1 VTNLR
6 RKTSPRR
13 CALGLA
19 LLLLLTLIALPAAAD
34 PQEELAE
41 NAQRRAVL
49 EARID
54 RLESRSGQ
62 LSTRIQTADAKVEL
76 AQAQVDALDKRLA
89 KLTKRITE
97 VRKDLEDAQKHLA
110 LLTKELQEI
119 LARLDSRMDA
129 FTERA
134 VAAYIAGP
142 AAYVDSMLSS
152 ESFNDLIDRYAYY
165 ESALDTDSQLVE
177 EIRMLRDETENRR
190 DEVEEK
196 EERIAAAKLS
206 LEQDKAAISR
216 VRHERAQVLAQRR
229 EVLSS
234 KKGLLAEIESTK
246 RRYQGL
252 VQQLDA
258 DSARIRALLSGTATS
273 TVQGGGQL
281 LWPTAGPVTSGYGYR
296 THPIY
301 GDTRLHTGIDIGAPY
316 GAQVVAADGGVV
328 SYAGVMSGY
337 GNVVVVDHGGGLAT
351 VYAHLSSYFVGG
363 GESVGRGSP
372 IAAVG
377 CTGYCT
383 GTHLHFEVRI
393 NGNPVDP
400 MPYLQ

>member
-1 VTNLR
+1 MTHLR
-6 RKTSPRR
+6 HKIPTRMY
-13 CALGLA
+13 ALGLS
-19 LLLLLTLIALPAAAD
+19 LLLLLTLALPAAAD
-34 PQEELAE
+34 PQEELQE
-41 NAQRRAVL
+41 NAQRRQVL

-76 AQAQVDALDKRLA
+76 AQAQVDALDKRIG
-89 KLTKRITE
+89 KLSKRIGE
-97 VRKDLEDAQKHLA
+97 VREDLEDAQKHLA
-110 LLTKELQEI
+110 ILTKELQDI
-119 LARLDSRMDA
+119 LERLDSRMDA
-129 FTERA
+129 FTLRA

-142 AAYVDSMLSS
+142 AAYVDGILSS
-152 ESFNDLIDRYAYY
+152 ESFSDLIDRYTYY

-196 EERIAAAKLS
+196 EERIALAKLR
-206 LEQDKAAISR
+206 LEQDRAEMSA

-229 EVLSS
+229 EVLGA
-234 KKGLLAEIESTK
+234 KKGLLAEVESTK
-246 RRYQGL
+246 RRYEEL
-252 VQQLDA
+252 VRQLDA
-258 DSARIRALLSGTATS
+258 DSERIRALLSGTVTS

-281 LWPTAGPVTSGYGYR
+281 LWPTSGPVTSGYGYR

-301 GDTRLHTGIDIGAPY
+301 GDRRLHTGIDIGAPY
-316 GAQVVAADGGVV
+316 GAQVVAADDGVV

-337 GNVVVVDHGGGLAT
+337 GNVVVIDHGGGLAT
-351 VYAHLSSYFVGG
+351 VYAHLSAYSVGG
-363 GESVGRGSP
+363 GQGVSRGSP